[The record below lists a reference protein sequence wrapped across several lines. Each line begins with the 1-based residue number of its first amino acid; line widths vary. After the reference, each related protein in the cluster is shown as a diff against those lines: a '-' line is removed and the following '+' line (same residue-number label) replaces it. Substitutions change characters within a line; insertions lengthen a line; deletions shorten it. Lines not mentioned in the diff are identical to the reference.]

1 MSTQGGETQSTD
13 GNWADLRPAVS
24 AELARLQED
33 TEYASQ
39 SQFESAKHWRL
50 VHWLLGIPA
59 AGLAATAGFTG
70 LATVTGRVPAAV
82 LALVAALFGAVLTV
96 VEPNKRAQ
104 QARAAGV
111 GYNEIRVV
119 SRQLRTIELFR
130 IDLDQAVH
138 QLHDLTDQKNH
149 VDRIADLPN
158 RLMFRRARKNIEEGR
173 LGHVVDHE
181 PASPGAER

>member
-1 MSTQGGETQSTD
+1 MSTQGEEAQSTD
-13 GNWADLRPAVS
+13 GDGADLRPAVS
-24 AELARLQED
+24 AELVRLQED

-59 AGLAATAGFTG
+59 AGLAAAAGFTG
-70 LATVTGRVPAAV
+70 LAAVTGRVPAAV

-111 GYNEIRVV
+111 GYNEIRVA
-119 SRQLRTIELFR
+119 SRQLRTIDLLR
-130 IDLDQAVH
+130 IDLDKTVR
-138 QLHDLTDQKNH
+138 QLHDLTDQKSH

-158 RLMFRRARKNIEEGR
+158 RLMFRRARKNIEKGR
-173 LGHVVDHE
+173 LGHAVDQDAAAVSE
-181 PASPGAER
+181 